1 MFKIDHKDKQLFQE
15 FGYIK
20 LSILENNPNFKEFLN
35 EFKEDINTISKDIK
49 INRIGGYKSGNLN
62 IDPGKYGPMLLKILE
77 DINFKN
83 YFEFLVNDKLKNYKV
98 MFGGNLNLKNSKKQL
113 FHTDG
118 KWNPRMIIL
127 NLATTQIDNNNGPLE
142 VIKSSHINPIPYW
155 RFLIKY
161 FTKKDKIKLNLKVGE
176 VIIREHRL
184 WHRGTSNRSTNNREM
199 LGLMF
204 LKTDKITDDQKEFKE
219 NKIRFY
225 DNMYDKSF
233 KGKLKEFLF
242 LNLKF
247 VLVFYKVILS
257 IIK

>member
-1 MFKIDHKDKQLFQE
+1 MFKINHKEKQSFKE
-15 FGYIK
+15 NGYIK
-20 LSILENNPNFKEFLN
+20 LRVLEDNNDFAKFLKSFKNDLSKISIDNKLE
-35 EFKEDINTISKDIK
+35 D
-49 INRIGGYKSGNLN
+49 IGGYKSGNLN
-62 IDPGKYGPMLLKILE
+62 IDPGKYGPWILKILE
-77 DINFKN
+77 NINFKN
-83 YFEFLVNDKLKNYKV
+83 YFEFLTNDEFKNYKII
-98 MFGGNLNLKNSKKQL
+98 FGGNLNLKKSKKQL

-118 KWNPRMIIL
+118 NWNPRMVIL
-127 NLATTQIDNNNGPLE
+127 NLATTEIDDNNGPLE
-142 VIKSSHINPIPYW
+142 VIKSSHKEPIPYW

-161 FTKKDKIKLNLKVGE
+161 FKKDDKIKLNLKVGE

-204 LKTDKITDDQKEFKE
+204 LKTDKTIDSQTEFKE

-233 KGKLKEFLF
+233 NGKLREFLF

-247 VLVFYKVILS
+247 ILVFYKVILS